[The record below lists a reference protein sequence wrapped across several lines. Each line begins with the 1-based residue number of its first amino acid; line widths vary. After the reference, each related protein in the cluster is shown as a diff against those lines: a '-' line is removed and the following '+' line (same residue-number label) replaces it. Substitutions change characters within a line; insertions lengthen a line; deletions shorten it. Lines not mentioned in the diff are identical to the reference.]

1 MQNKE
6 VSQRRGKVFPPPV
19 NNNVI
24 DTVTVYVPDFNMN
37 RNNAVR
43 GSKKVP
49 VTLARVKFL
58 EKS

>member
-6 VSQRRGKVFPPPV
+6 VSQRRGKVFPPPQDKH
-19 NNNVI
+19 VI
-24 DTVTVYVPDFNMN
+24 ETVQVFVPDMQIV
-37 RNNAVR
+37 RNNIIR
-43 GSKKVP
+43 GSRKVP